1 VKLTVTDKDGAQGS
15 DTATVQ
21 VTAVN
26 QPPKAVISGPT
37 KGIIGEVLT
46 FSGNSSSDSD
56 GNIVTYL
63 WNFGDGV
70 TGNGANLS
78 HTYGADGTYQVT
90 LTVTDN
96 EGQTHSATYPVQID
110 LPVVKLPPLAVVTAP
125 VTATVSQTITFDGSA
140 STDNDGSIVSYG
152 WDFGDGTTATGDIVP
167 HLYEIAGT
175 YLVSLTV
182 TDNDGLTTTVM
193 ASIEI
198 N

>member
-1 VKLTVTDKDGAQGS
+1 
-15 DTATVQ
+15 
-21 VTAVN
+21 
-26 QPPKAVISGPT
+26 
-37 KGIIGEVLT
+37 
-46 FSGNSSSDSD
+46 
-56 GNIVTYL
+56 
-63 WNFGDGV
+63 
-70 TGNGANLS
+70 
-78 HTYGADGTYQVT
+78 VT

-96 EGQTHSATYPVQID
+96 EGLTHSATYPVQID